1 MRLLLFHR
9 DRSMGDATGRHLR
22 VLIGKVYEAIC
33 RQLWR
38 LSRRQRQSLGIN
50 MDQYGSIWID
60 MDQSHST
67 CRHDFSFIIVQA
79 GVFFQNTQVP
89 EELNLGPN
97 DENVIQKGQATG
109 ITMGHD

>member
-50 MDQYGSIWID
+50 MDQRGSMDQYGSISINMDQYGSIWIN
-60 MDQSHST
+60 HT
-67 CRHDFSFIIVQA
+67 RHDFSFVIIQA
-79 GVFFQNTQVP
+79 
-89 EELNLGPN
+89 
-97 DENVIQKGQATG
+97 
-109 ITMGHD
+109 